1 MKIGAIQKALVVAFA
16 LAVPFAASAQEA
28 GESLEVSSGDD
39 GGVSDGGGLSLGAL
53 FGYGI
58 DFEDGD
64 VNPFGV
70 TLGARAG
77 FTMDSNLYIGGTGIF
92 HVGESEETSLGGIT
106 VESSLRM
113 LQIGAEVGYDL
124 HTSSLLIRPYAG
136 LGLNVAFIS
145 ATVSGTGGT
154 DMDTSDSETD
164 LYLNLGGALLY
175 PIDNFFVGGD
185 VHLANVFSDETL
197 TGLVFALTAG
207 LNL

>member
-77 FTMDSNLYIGGTGIF
+77 FTMDSTC
-92 HVGESEETSLGGIT
+92 TSAAQG
-106 VESSLRM
+106 
-113 LQIGAEVGYDL
+113 
-124 HTSSLLIRPYAG
+124 
-136 LGLNVAFIS
+136 
-145 ATVSGTGGT
+145 
-154 DMDTSDSETD
+154 
-164 LYLNLGGALLY
+164 
-175 PIDNFFVGGD
+175 
-185 VHLANVFSDETL
+185 FST
-197 TGLVFALTAG
+197 
-207 LNL
+207 